1 MAHGVD
7 HAPELP
13 RVLALDAVAD
23 PAQAEGAQRVDLP
36 AVRAVARPRLDDA
49 HLAHDA
55 VSVGAGGSA
64 ADSPALPSPP
74 SSVSPS
80 TCATVRPR
88 SSATCSGVR
97 SDWRPATVAFTRLIG
112 FCEPRLLERMSWIP
126 PSSSTARTPP
136 PAITPV
142 PGEAGLSSTCAP
154 ACRATTSCGMV
165 APDRLTRL
173 RLVRALS
180 VALRMASGTTRLLPT
195 PMPTRPLLSPTTTTQ
210 R

>member
-64 ADSPALPSPP
+64 ADSPALPSPL
-74 SSVSPS
+74 SSASPS

-142 PGEAGLSSTCAP
+142 PGEAGLS
-154 ACRATTSCGMV
+154 R
-165 APDRLTRL
+165 
-173 RLVRALS
+173 
-180 VALRMASGTTRLLPT
+180 
-195 PMPTRPLLSPTTTTQ
+195 TRPEPNTPSTRWVMVEPCFGTLNRFFLARSTPFSIATGTSLALP
-210 R
+210 